1 MSKSLS
7 GFVKLAAAVA
17 VVSGLVGGLGG
28 CANAPTAPVYGD
40 LTFDDKPPI
49 RLLLSNVQVVNS
61 YELPDNNGHI
71 ETRLP
76 VSLSRSMARW
86 AKDRLKPI
94 GGQEVGSP
102 DTLVFNITEASMRE
116 TALPHKKGFR
126 ADFTD
131 EQAYRY
137 DGDLSAVLE
146 IRDVHGVKVASAE
159 GHVSRSA
166 TVLESASLL
175 DKERLWYDMTKA
187 MMADLDKVLT
197 DNMAQYMRRYI
208 SYE

>member
-1 MSKSLS
+1 MPKFWSSFVTVAATMAILAGLS
-7 GFVKLAAAVA
+7 
-17 VVSGLVGGLGG
+17 G

-40 LTFDDKPPI
+40 LTFDNKPPI
-49 RLLLSNVQVVNS
+49 KLLLSNLQVVNS

-76 VSLSRSMARW
+76 VSLSRTMARW
-86 AKDRLKPI
+86 AKDRLQPI
-94 GGQEVGSP
+94 GGQEVGAP

-116 TALPHKKGFR
+116 TALPHKKGIR

-137 DGDLSAVLE
+137 DGDLSATLE

-166 TVLESASLL
+166 TVLESATLL

-187 MMADLDKVLT
+187 MMVDLDQVLT